1 MNYAHGLNNDF
12 VLTQEVNR
20 QYSLILEGSSNFHNY
35 SNSLVIPVKSRR
47 EVELLLLSLGAE
59 VGVVMDRETRKLYP
73 DIWEWLFG
81 RTYPEVLAELKW
93 SCREE
98 DEVLDMI
105 QRIPLP
111 RTLSNSFIKLHQD
124 EPMPEAINQMYVHKV
139 NKDNVLISKPYQYGN
154 MFYFNGY
161 QETLEFNI
169 DHNSNRLEELI
180 IFEAAR
186 QASIA
191 STHLAGLPI
200 EGILIVLKTRIEYT
214 KFVELDNPYL
224 IRTIPVYKSRGGVC
238 YCVYHLLQ
246 NRKSCARGYFTALAH
261 KTKHAYNI
269 LRNKQRL
276 S

>member
-12 VLTQEVNR
+12 VLTHEVNR
-20 QYSLILEGSSNFHNY
+20 QYSLMFEGSNFHNY
-35 SNSLVIPVKSRR
+35 GASLVISVKSRR
-47 EVELLLLSLGAE
+47 EVELLLLILGAE
-59 VGVVMDRETRKLYP
+59 VNVIMDEQARKLYP
-73 DIWEWLFG
+73 DVWEWLIG
-81 RTYPEVLAELKW
+81 RTYSEVLADLKW

-98 DEVLDMI
+98 DEVHDLI
-105 QRIPLP
+105 QKIPLP

-124 EPMPEAINQMYVHKV
+124 EPTPEPISQIYVHKV
-139 NKDNVLISKPYQYGN
+139 NKGNVLISKPYQSGN

-200 EGILIVLKTRIEYT
+200 EGILVVLKTRIEYVN
-214 KFVELDNPYL
+214 FVELDNPYL

-246 NRKSCARGYFTALAH
+246 NGKSCATGYFTALAH
-261 KTKHAYNI
+261 KTKHTYNMS
-269 LRNKQRL
+269 RNKQRI